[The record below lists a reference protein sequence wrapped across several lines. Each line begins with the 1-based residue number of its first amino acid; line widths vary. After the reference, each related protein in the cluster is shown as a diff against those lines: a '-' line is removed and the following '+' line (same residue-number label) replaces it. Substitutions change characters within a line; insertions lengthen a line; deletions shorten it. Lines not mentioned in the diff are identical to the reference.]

1 MTDATIVSID
11 GTEQS
16 EQPEDCQ
23 VEVIEFINEFDKHF
37 VDRRSEI
44 VAIMAAF
51 LAKEHVF
58 ILGPPGTA
66 KSMLA
71 RAIAKALGKTYFEY
85 LVSKTTL
92 PDEVLGPYSVTK
104 LMNDEFYRKTE
115 GYLPT
120 CEVVLLDEVW
130 KCNHALLNTLLCVVN
145 ERKFHNGLV
154 VEDVPLET
162 MITASNE
169 LPEDDTLNAIYDRFM
184 VRLNVKWAGDPADR
198 KRIVFGPA
206 PNPQCTLSSKS
217 LEELRSKVAAF
228 LENDNDEFEDAL
240 IEISE
245 ALKNEGLEYSDR
257 RWRQTVPILAAH
269 SVLSGYG
276 KLEVESFEILADLLW
291 GKPEDKPTIVRVVS
305 KIANPVLN
313 EVQELYD
320 AAKELVSQLPNPKE
334 SRAEFLD
341 GGSTIL
347 EQLENIGKQASVIS
361 SRQDRVS
368 GSVDT
373 LIGGIRQM
381 WTDLQER
388 LNHEIFRGRGL
399 D

>member
-1 MTDATIVSID
+1 M
-11 GTEQS
+11 
-16 EQPEDCQ
+16 
-23 VEVIEFINEFDKHF
+23 
-37 VDRRSEI
+37 
-44 VAIMAAF
+44 
-51 LAKEHVF
+51 
-58 ILGPPGTA
+58 
-66 KSMLA
+66 
-71 RAIAKALGKTYFEY
+71 
-85 LVSKTTL
+85 
-92 PDEVLGPYSVTK
+92 
-104 LMNDEFYRKTE
+104 
-115 GYLPT
+115 
-120 CEVVLLDEVW
+120 
-130 KCNHALLNTLLCVVN
+130 
-145 ERKFHNGLV
+145 
-154 VEDVPLET
+154 
-162 MITASNE
+162 
-169 LPEDDTLNAIYDRFM
+169 
-184 VRLNVKWAGDPADR
+184 
-198 KRIVFGPA
+198 
-206 PNPQCTLSSKS
+206 
-217 LEELRSKVAAF
+217 
-228 LENDNDEFEDAL
+228 
-240 IEISE
+240 
-245 ALKNEGLEYSDR
+245 
-257 RWRQTVPILAAH
+257 
-269 SVLSGYG
+269 SGYG